1 MIGKTEQVRIK
12 GAQLFDANGI
22 LKSQIAKGVVS
33 INSNGKIVLNGVI
46 NVNNRAFTVTLQPG
60 TYTLSADKPSTWH
73 IIAPVDGLFD
83 KTLVVDAET
92 TYNCYISNGTYDNV
106 ETTPMINAGSSA
118 LSWEPYTG
126 GQPSPS
132 PDYPQPIEVTDQ
144 PVVITVKGGTES
156 QSITLTPPRPF
167 TKWDRLEKI
176 DGVWMWVYN
185 SKMVD
190 STGLT
195 PTDRHS
201 SGAFITQINNFD
213 KESLCNKLICKQGLI
228 SALVNGEYLANNGLL
243 FIKVDAVDTLDD
255 FKQWIKNNN
264 PEFLYKTITPEY
276 IPLAASEQAQLNS
289 LTMYAPE
296 TEITNNG
303 GCTMDLTYT
312 ADTKTYI
319 DNKLAAISAAMIGG
333 T

>member
-1 MIGKTEQVRIK
+1 MTGKTEQWKMSGKNLMDKVGYRPTTDVSLSAGTKI
-12 GAQLFDANGI
+12 FVSVEDDADEF
-22 LKSQIAKGVVS
+22 VVD
-33 INSNGKIVLNGVI
+33 VI
-46 NVNNRAFTVTLQPG
+46 NVDGSTHVISLSETKDNRRYGFRNLTAESKTIRFRGTV
-60 TYTLSADKPSTWH
+60 
-73 IIAPVDGLFD
+73 
-83 KTLVVDAET
+83 KTPFLAVSNE
-92 TYNCYISNGTYDNV
+92 YISY
-106 ETTPMINAGSSA
+106 
-118 LSWEPYTG
+118 EPYTG

-144 PVVITVKGGTES
+144 PITVTIKGGTES

-167 TKWDRLEKI
+167 TKWDRLEKV

-201 SGAFITQINNFD
+201 SGAFVTQINSSDFD

-276 IPLAASEQAQLNS
+276 IPLAASEQAQLNT